1 MAAGTRVPLTVV
13 VHSGVVRQIY
23 NPSTNG
29 ASAPAF
35 DPRTGRPS
43 LTQVT
48 VLLVDDEPMVRGL
61 AAHVLRAAGYGVL
74 EAGDGDEGVRVSEDK
89 EVETIDM
96 LITDVVM
103 PSMNGKEL
111 ANQLLATRPKTR
123 VIYISGYTNDVLSH
137 FDVLGSGW
145 AFIPKPFTPRQLLDT
160 VRRVL
165 SA

>member
-1 MAAGTRVPLTVV
+1 MLPPADVQ
-13 VHSGVVRQIY
+13 SGLVRQIY
-23 NPSTNG
+23 QPSTNG
-29 ASAPAF
+29 ASAPAY
-35 DPRTGRPS
+35 DPDSGQTS

-48 VLLVDDEPMVRGL
+48 VLLVDDEPMVRTL
-61 AAHVLRAAGYGVL
+61 AAHVLRGAGYEVL
-74 EAGDGDEGVRVSEDK
+74 EAGDGVEGVRLSQKLEAQ
-89 EVETIDM
+89 TIDL

-103 PSMNGKEL
+103 PAMDGKEL
-111 ANQLLATRPKTR
+111 ANQLLVARPRTK

-165 SA
+165 TA

>member
-1 MAAGTRVPLTVV
+1 M
-13 VHSGVVRQIY
+13 VRQVY
-23 NPSTNG
+23 EPSTNG
-29 ASAPAF
+29 ASAPTY
-35 DPRTGRPS
+35 DPEQGHMS

-48 VLLVDDEPMVRGL
+48 VLLVDDEPMVRAL

-74 EAGDGDEGVRVSEDK
+74 EAGDGVEGVRVSQDHREQ
-89 EVETIDM
+89 TIDL

-103 PSMNGKEL
+103 PTMNGKEL
-111 ANQLLATRPKTR
+111 ASQLLVARPKTK
-123 VIYISGYTNDVLSH
+123 VIYISGYTSDVLSH

-165 SA
+165 AA